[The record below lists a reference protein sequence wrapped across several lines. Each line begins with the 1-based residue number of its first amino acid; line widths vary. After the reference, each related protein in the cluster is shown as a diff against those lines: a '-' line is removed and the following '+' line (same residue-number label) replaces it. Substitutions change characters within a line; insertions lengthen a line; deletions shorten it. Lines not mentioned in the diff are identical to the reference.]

1 MIRPILAS
9 GGITRRGSDNTVE
22 LIRVDGSG
30 TSTVTTMGF
39 DPKAVLSSPT
49 NPPLRQGDVIVVNRT
64 ALAKVTDGLTDAFS
78 PLTPI
83 VNAASIFR
91 ILGFPTGLIN

>member
-1 MIRPILAS
+1 
-9 GGITRRGSDNTVE
+9 
-22 LIRVDGSG
+22 
-30 TSTVTTMGF
+30 
-39 DPKAVLSSPT
+39 
-49 NPPLRQGDVIVVNRT
+49 VNRS

-91 ILGFPTGLIN
+91 ILGLPTGLGN